1 MKTDANPDVHLSPEL
16 RHAAEEFLAD
26 GETMSGFI
34 ARGLASRDSAHA
46 SGRYVKALTVLDK
59 LSRRV
64 KDTCMKA
71 AIGR

>member
-1 MKTDANPDVHLSPEL
+1 MKTDANPDVRFSPEL

-34 ARGLASRDSAHA
+34 ARGLASRDSSLA
-46 SGRYVKALTVLDK
+46 SGRYVKAQTVLGK

-64 KDTCMKA
+64 KDACTKA
-71 AIGR
+71 AIGK